1 MSTPTLTPQN
11 NQATPATDLGNAEQ
25 FVADHG
31 AILRYCQAKGKWLV
45 WSGDRWQWDDTDCV
59 VALAQKTARSML
71 TEALQIGDYEKHR
84 VYATHAIHSEARAR
98 IDAMVYLARP
108 LLSVRPKDLD
118 SDRLLFTVAN
128 GTLDLRTFV
137 LQPHSPSDLVT
148 KLSPVTYDPLAAC
161 PNWVRFLEDIT
172 DGDAEIIGY
181 LQRAVGYS
189 MTGKTSEHALF
200 MLYGAGC
207 NGKTTF
213 VEALRHVFGEYAKT
227 ADFSTF
233 MQQKSSSGP
242 RNDLAMLCGA
252 RLVTATESD
261 DGNHLAESF
270 VKQIT
275 GGDTVTARFLYGEHF
290 EFDPQFK
297 LWLSTNHKPNI
308 RGTDD
313 GIWRRIRL
321 IPFTVRIPD
330 EKIDRSLPEKLKSE
344 ASGIL
349 RWAVEGLGQYL
360 ARGLDEPECIKNAT
374 AEYRHD
380 EDEIGRFIQARC
392 STTNS
397 ARIPARALYSAFKS
411 WAAQNAES
419 VVDERKFA
427 KSMTE
432 RGIKSTRLTAGK
444 FWEGISLMP
453 ELTM

>member
-1 MSTPTLTPQN
+1 MATATIQNNQTPTL
-11 NQATPATDLGNAEQ
+11 ATDLGNAEC

-31 AILRYCQAKGKWLV
+31 EIVRYCQAKGKWLV
-45 WSGDRWQWDDTDCV
+45 WAGDRWHWDDTDHV
-59 VALAQKTARSML
+59 VALAQKTVRKML
-71 TEALQIGDYEKHR
+71 NEALQIDEYEKHR
-84 VYATHAIHSEARAR
+84 AHATHAIRSEARGR

-108 LLSVRPKDLD
+108 LLSVRPKRLD
-118 SDRLLFTVAN
+118 SDRLLFNVSN
-128 GTLDLRTFV
+128 GTLDLRTFE
-137 LQPHSPSDLVT
+137 LEPHAPSDLIT
-148 KLSPVTYDPLAAC
+148 KLSPVAYDPLATC
-161 PNWVRFLEDIT
+161 PKWVGFLEDIT
-172 DGDAEIIGY
+172 GGNNELSEY

-213 VEALRHVFGEYAKT
+213 VEALRNVFGDYAKT

-297 LWLSTNHKPNI
+297 LWLSTNHKPTI

-330 EKIDRSLPEKLKSE
+330 DKIDRSLPEKLKAE
-344 ASGIL
+344 AAGIL
-349 RWAVEGLGQYL
+349 AWAVEGLKEYST
-360 ARGLDEPECIKNAT
+360 RGLDEPNCIKNAT
-374 AEYRHD
+374 AEYRQD
-380 EDEIGRFIQARC
+380 EDAIGRFVESRC
-392 STTNS
+392 ALVDS
-397 ARIPARALYSAFKS
+397 AREGARTLYSAFKT
-411 WAAQNAES
+411 WASQNGES
-419 VVDERKFA
+419 VIDEKQFA
-427 KSMTE
+427 KAMAE
-432 RGIKSTRLTAGK
+432 RGLESTRLAAGK
-444 FWEGISLMP
+444 FWDGISLMP
-453 ELTM
+453 EYRM

>member
-1 MSTPTLTPQN
+1 MATAIQN
-11 NQATPATDLGNAEQ
+11 NHTATPASDLGNAEC
-25 FVADHG
+25 FVAEHG
-31 AILRYCQAKGKWLV
+31 ATVRYCQANGRWLI
-45 WSGDRWQWDDTDCV
+45 WAGDRWHWDDTDHV
-59 VALAQKTARSML
+59 VALAQKTVRSML
-71 TEALQIGDYEKHR
+71 TDALQIEDYDKHR
-84 VYATHAIHSEARAR
+84 VFITHAVHSEARAR

-108 LLSVRPKDLD
+108 LLSVRPKELD
-118 SDRLLFTVAN
+118 CDRLLFNVAN
-128 GTLDLRTFV
+128 GTLDLRNFK
-137 LQPHSPSDLVT
+137 LEPHTPSDLIT
-148 KLSPVTYDPLAAC
+148 KLSPVIYDPLATC
-161 PNWVRFLEDIT
+161 PNWLRFLSDIT
-172 DGDAEIIGY
+172 GGNTELIEY

-213 VEALRHVFGEYAKT
+213 VEALRNVFGEYAKT

-242 RNDLAMLCGA
+242 RNDLAMLCGS

-313 GIWRRIRL
+313 GIWRRIKL

-330 EKIDRSLPEKLKSE
+330 HKIDRTLPDKLKAE

-349 RWAVEGLGQYL
+349 SWCVEGLGEYQ
-360 ARGLDEPECIKNAT
+360 AQGLNDPECIKNAT

-392 STTNS
+392 AMATS
-397 ARIPARALYSAFKS
+397 ARVPARALYSAFKT
-411 WAAQNAES
+411 WATKNAES
-419 VVDERKFA
+419 IVDERKFA

-432 RGIKSTRLTAGK
+432 RGIKSTRMTAGK
-444 FWEGISLMP
+444 FWEGIDLMP